1 MKNYIHPKWVKTILF
16 SLIFF
21 LLLLTSGY
29 GEENKTVRVVCS
41 IMDTSS
47 TGYKSGYSYEYFQRI
62 AYITG
67 WKYEYVYADFSTALK
82 MLENGEVDIKDN
94 LSYTDERAEF
104 ISYSEYPQ
112 GEEDYYLFTS
122 VNNRDS
128 LHENLENLNGKKVAV
143 SKGSFQENAFK
154 KWLIQHNINVE
165 IIETSGSNA
174 TFEALNRGEVSGIVY
189 PGTNDARGYVPVANI
204 GHSDFYFGVSKKRPD
219 ILNELN
225 EALRKIQTLNPS
237 FNDALYKKYESFDV
251 ASLILTEEEY
261 EYANNLKEIKIGI
274 LDDYLPFSTEEKGEV
289 KGVVTYI
296 ADCIKEMT
304 SDSNNLQISY
314 KTYSTYL
321 DMIQGLKDKEV
332 NIVFPVTSDFY
343 YSEFNQILESEEI
356 FELSMSLIYRDYNE
370 DVTSKIAVTKHSP
383 SQRIYVNNNYPDSEI
398 IEYDT
403 PEECFESVLAGIATS
418 TIFNSFRAEL
428 FFNTTKFWTL
438 KEISLPKHASMCF
451 AVNKD
456 DRTFL
461 NILNNQ
467 ILRIDNYELINK
479 TYDYLKIMNTYT
491 VEDFIR
497 EYRELIFFLSIVLVF
512 TVIITLVISI
522 IRERKHKEALKNSLL
537 METKHVMA
545 RLAIDE
551 AMESGSWEM
560 EFDKYGNFLSCYW
573 SDQFRRLL
581 GYTDEN
587 DFPNKLESWSNLIVP
602 EDKEHSLNVLFDSAI
617 DTTGSKGYN
626 LEHRLITKDRGIRWF
641 RAGGKAV
648 KKVVDDKIIYYGAF
662 QDINE
667 TKLAQE
673 KAYNDS
679 INDSLTGLKNRRAH
693 DAFVTELEK
702 DAKPFVCVISID
714 LNGLKNANDEYGH
727 AAGDELILGAAQC
740 LSKAF
745 DGIGNVYRMGGD
757 EFEVLSTDHNVD
769 FKSAIENLNQICE
782 NWYGVYVKELTMSI
796 GVAWGEN
803 VTRLLFEELVKTA
816 DERMYEDKRLFYQQS
831 GRNRRK
837 QR

>member
-1 MKNYIHPKWVKTILF
+1 MKNYIHHKRVKTILF

-94 LSYTDERAEF
+94 LSYTDERAEL

-219 ILNELN
+219 TLNELN

-237 FNDALYKKYESFDV
+237 FNDALYKKYESFDA

-343 YSEFNQILESEEI
+343 YSTVSEMEDCIKFWLEEYQNQYYVRFSVINKADRKAIGTVEI
-356 FELSMSLIYRDYNE
+356 FGGE
-370 DVTSKIAVTKHSP
+370 
-383 SQRIYVNNNYPDSEI
+383 
-398 IEYDT
+398 
-403 PEECFESVLAGIATS
+403 AG
-418 TIFNSFRAEL
+418 
-428 FFNTTKFWTL
+428 
-438 KEISLPKHASMCF
+438 
-451 AVNKD
+451 V
-456 DRTFL
+456 
-461 NILNNQ
+461 
-467 ILRIDNYELINK
+467 LRIDLSSKNNTEESFGEILKLAIEQFIDDFEIGSVKIKSSNIPEKINCLESFGFIHSK
-479 TYDYLKIMNTYT
+479 TYRTEFGYH
-491 VEDFIR
+491 
-497 EYRELIFFLSIVLVF
+497 EY
-512 TVIITLVISI
+512 
-522 IRERKHKEALKNSLL
+522 
-537 METKHVMA
+537 
-545 RLAIDE
+545 
-551 AMESGSWEM
+551 
-560 EFDKYGNFLSCYW
+560 
-573 SDQFRRLL
+573 
-581 GYTDEN
+581 
-587 DFPNKLESWSNLIVP
+587 
-602 EDKEHSLNVLFDSAI
+602 NV
-617 DTTGSKGYN
+617 
-626 LEHRLITKDRGIRWF
+626 
-641 RAGGKAV
+641 
-648 KKVVDDKIIYYGAF
+648 
-662 QDINE
+662 
-667 TKLAQE
+667 
-673 KAYNDS
+673 
-679 INDSLTGLKNRRAH
+679 
-693 DAFVTELEK
+693 
-702 DAKPFVCVISID
+702 
-714 LNGLKNANDEYGH
+714 
-727 AAGDELILGAAQC
+727 
-740 LSKAF
+740 
-745 DGIGNVYRMGGD
+745 
-757 EFEVLSTDHNVD
+757 
-769 FKSAIENLNQICE
+769 
-782 NWYGVYVKELTMSI
+782 
-796 GVAWGEN
+796 
-803 VTRLLFEELVKTA
+803 
-816 DERMYEDKRLFYQQS
+816 
-831 GRNRRK
+831 
-837 QR
+837 